1 MLISYRK
8 GEMLQEEN
16 NVSLETYQWAQR
28 SCELDKRCKKL
39 KQYLS
44 RNIQQIHQLNKARMS
59 DSRALVLME
68 KKYPKLERTSEKVN
82 KYVVKLEKSRESLER
97 SLVMLREEL
106 NMKELNMK
114 ELHMRKLN
122 MKEDQAKMGK
132 ERTNKDIVRNHDST
146 EARQHGNAKSRKR
159 KRTEA
164 RKHSSKRKGQGD
176 QGCRQ
181 VAQD

>member
-1 MLISYRK
+1 M
-8 GEMLQEEN
+8 GAE
-16 NVSLETYQWAQR
+16 VLE
-28 SCELDKRCKKL
+28 
-39 KQYLS
+39 QYLS

-68 KKYPKLERTSEKVN
+68 KKYPKLERTSEKV
-82 KYVVKLEKSRESLER
+82 EKSRESLER

-122 MKEDQAKMGK
+122 MKEDQAKMGE

-164 RKHSSKRKGQGD
+164 QKHSSKRKGQGD